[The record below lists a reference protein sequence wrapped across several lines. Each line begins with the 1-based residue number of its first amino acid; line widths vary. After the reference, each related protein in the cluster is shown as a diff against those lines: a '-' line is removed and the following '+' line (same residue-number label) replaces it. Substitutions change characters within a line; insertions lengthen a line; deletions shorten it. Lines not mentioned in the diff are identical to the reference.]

1 MKTITIQIGNSDNK
15 LTQKEWNIFCETING
30 LLFYEKENINLQ
42 FSGGSPTNAP
52 WQNFCW
58 VFTCAKYRTIKT
70 LCKNISEVGKSWNQ
84 DSIAW
89 TEGETQ
95 FI

>member
-15 LTQKEWNIFCETING
+15 LSQEDWSAFAIEVNQLIDN
-30 LLFYEKENINLQ
+30 
-42 FSGGSPTNAP
+42 NAANVHFFGCPPAWLP
-52 WQNFCW
+52 WQNIAW
-58 VFTCAKYRTIKT
+58 VIQFDDAVVEENFKKRLTEIRQKY
-70 LCKNISEVGKSWNQ
+70 EQ
-84 DSIAW
+84 DSVAW